1 MKKLLVSTLMIA
13 LTAAPGQAQT
23 ATYYS
28 SHYHGKKTA
37 SGIIF
42 NNYLPLAAHPSL
54 PFGTRVKVTNR
65 KNGKST
71 IVRVVDRCRCNIDL
85 SRGAFQ
91 QISSLKSG
99 KIPVIIKV
107 LREN

>member
-1 MKKLLVSTLMIA
+1 MKKLLISTLMIA

-37 SGIIF
+37 SGVIF
-42 NNYLPLAAHPSL
+42 SNYQPLAAHPSL

-65 KNGKST
+65 KNGKSI
-71 IVRVVDRCRCNIDL
+71 IVRVVDRCRCTIDL
-85 SRGAFQ
+85 SQGAFQ
-91 QISSLKSG
+91 QIGSLKSG
-99 KIPVIIKV
+99 RIPVTIKV
-107 LREN
+107 VR